1 MAKKTRY
8 CEHEPKT
15 EVFNRSRSSRFVCC
29 KECYLAEIRKV
40 LIESFDLKFVQKL
53 DWIKTL
59 DFSKHLKNVPESMLT
74 TKSTGSSAG

>member
-59 DFSKHLKNVPESMLT
+59 DFSKAFKECPGEYVDNKEYG
-74 TKSTGSSAG
+74 K